1 MLTYHSSS
9 LLPGATQYVRSE
21 TDRRAFLATLDG
33 YLRFFLAEL
42 GGRADT
48 ATRVAAALAP
58 GQNAS
63 KV

>member
-21 TDRRAFLATLDG
+21 TDRREFLMTLDG
-33 YLRFFLAEL
+33 YLRFFLVEF

-48 ATRVAAALAP
+48 VTKVAAALAS
-58 GQNAS
+58 G
-63 KV
+63 